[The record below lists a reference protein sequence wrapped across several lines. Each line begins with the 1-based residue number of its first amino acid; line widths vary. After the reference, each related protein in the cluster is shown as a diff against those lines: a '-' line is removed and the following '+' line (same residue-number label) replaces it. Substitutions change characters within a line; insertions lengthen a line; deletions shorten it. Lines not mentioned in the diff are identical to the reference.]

1 MFKSESP
8 KLLNSLSRS
17 LHVKLHEH
25 GIAYRSQAVTVKGA
39 TITFKGESNCAARMV
54 ADHLVDIFQW
64 GGNPHCFKFKDRE
77 L

>member
-25 GIAYRSQAVTVKGA
+25 RIAYRSQAATVKGA
-39 TITFKGESNCAARMV
+39 TIAFKEESNCAARMV
-54 ADHLVDIFQW
+54 TDHLVDIFQW
-64 GGNPHCFKFKDRE
+64 GGNPHCFKSKDRD